1 MLPLKTKAHAVKLK
15 RINTHCL
22 LPKMIHNLHN
32 LELST
37 GKQSFCSLSRLEELP
52 NHTLKRAKIKAKFRI
67 HEKQS
72 VLHLGRAYHGKVSLN
87 ITG

>member
-37 GKQSFCSLSRLEELP
+37 GKQSFCSLSRLEELA
-52 NHTLKRAKIKAKFRI
+52 NHTLK
-67 HEKQS
+67 
-72 VLHLGRAYHGKVSLN
+72 GRKSRLNSAYMKNSQCF
-87 ITG
+87 I